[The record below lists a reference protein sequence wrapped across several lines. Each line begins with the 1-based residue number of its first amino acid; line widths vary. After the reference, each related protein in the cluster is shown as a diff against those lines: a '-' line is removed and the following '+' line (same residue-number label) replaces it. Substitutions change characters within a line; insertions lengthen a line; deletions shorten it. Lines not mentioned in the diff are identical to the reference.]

1 MLGSGR
7 PVQAE
12 SSMSN
17 FFSVPKNWPLISG
30 MVPVMNLSR
39 MPTLRSCSITI
50 SLRRTE
56 SWSV

>member
-7 PVQAE
+7 PVQAD

-17 FFSVPKNWPLISG
+17 FFSLPKYWPLISG

-39 MPTLRSCSITI
+39 MPALRNCSPTI